1 MFAWSLSVGDGVGIH
16 GGRASSLA
24 KFPSVYPFW
33 WIRTCLLVIEEKQV
47 KNWEK
52 KPKIYRGA
60 SFPLKRLGKPPGQT
74 EELKA
79 LPCENNGCR
88 WHRGWGLL
96 ILMSLVSVRS
106 ECPWGPLSQSRSTAN
121 DVYTVTLGPGA
132 GRAYCAG
139 MTRATA
145 AFFFF
150 FLERLRWQGSVGVE
164 WNAPTPFSPWI
175 LLFLVWDFAEC
186 EDFQEN
192 LPHCSRNACVSLCCK
207 MSVHLKIF
215 MLLQSGA
222 PQWRQQ
228 EEPLVTSPI
237 SASFLS
243 TFTELSRLF
252 YFLAV

>member
-16 GGRASSLA
+16 GGRAGSLA

-33 WIRTCLLVIEEKQV
+33 WIRTCLLVIEEKQG

-106 ECPWGPLSQSRSTAN
+106 ECPWGPLSQSRSAAN
-121 DVYTVTLGPGA
+121 DAYTVTLGPGA

-150 FLERLRWQGSVGVE
+150 FGKAQVTRFGRCRVKCTNTVFPMNPIIFSVRFRRV
-164 WNAPTPFSPWI
+164 WRFSG
-175 LLFLVWDFAEC
+175 
-186 EDFQEN
+186 
-192 LPHCSRNACVSLCCK
+192 K
-207 MSVHLKIF
+207 
-215 MLLQSGA
+215 
-222 PQWRQQ
+222 
-228 EEPLVTSPI
+228 
-237 SASFLS
+237 S
-243 TFTELSRLF
+243 TTL
-252 YFLAV
+252 